1 LVSKLVQ
8 EEVEADMKIVVIGD
22 SIAQGLGV
30 PGQSFGVI
38 LAHKLASQLGRP
50 VRFINMADNARQITV
65 SRKLL
70 PELISLNPELIIIA
84 HGTTESLL
92 RPPDAAL
99 RYVPVRW
106 RRPGW
111 LDPRPYY
118 SRKLLRRIGQKLES
132 AIRWRVKL
140 LLMRSFGG
148 EPWMA
153 PERFESE
160 LSDYVRILLNSTTA
174 RIVLL
179 SPYGIDASFFP
190 GSPERLEQCKET
202 IARIPWKFK
211 NKDRLH
217 FVDVSQVC
225 RRWEDYLEDR
235 FHPNEFGHERIA
247 DRLFESIRSIQWERE
262 VTGSYEHF
270 GNRYG
275 LD

>member
-1 LVSKLVQ
+1 
-8 EEVEADMKIVVIGD
+8 MRIVVIGD

-30 PGQSFGVI
+30 QERSFGGL
-38 LAHKLASQLGRP
+38 LAHRLATSLGKP
-50 VRFINMADNARQITV
+50 VRIVNMAGSARQITD

-70 PELISLNPELIIIA
+70 PELISMNPELIIIA

-99 RYVPVRW
+99 RYVPGRW

-118 SRKLLRRIGQKLES
+118 SRRLLRRIGQKLES
-132 AIRWRVKL
+132 AVRWRVKL

-148 EPWMA
+148 ESWMTPA
-153 PERFESE
+153 RFESE
-160 LSDYVRILLNSTTA
+160 LSDYVRILLRSTTA

-179 SPYGIDASFFP
+179 SPYGLDAAFFP
-190 GSPERLEQCKET
+190 GSPERLEQCRET

-211 NKDRLH
+211 NKNRL
-217 FVDVSQVC
+217 FYVDVSQVC
-225 RRWEDYLEDR
+225 RRFDDYFADR
-235 FHPNEFGHERIA
+235 FHPNEVGHERIA
-247 DRLFESIRSIQWERE
+247 ERLFETIRSIQWERE
-262 VTGSYEHF
+262 VRESYEHF